1 MKTIIKLVVAA
12 LVVHATYRAADVYLR
27 YYNFRDDVHQIAQFA
42 GRQTDA
48 ELRDRVLEAAQQRE
62 VPLDPGVIT
71 VRRKPNHLLIDA
83 TYSERI
89 ELLPRYFYPWEFKV
103 DVDVL
108 TISP

>member
-12 LVVHATYRAADVYLR
+12 LVVHATFRAGTVYLR

-42 GRQTDA
+42 GRATDN
-48 ELRDRVLEAAQQRE
+48 ELVNRVLEAAQQRE
-62 VPLDPGVIT
+62 VPIDPGVIT
-71 VRRKPNHLLIDA
+71 VRRPPNHLLIDG

-89 ELLPRYFYPWEFKV
+89 ELLPRYFYPWQFKL

>member
-12 LVVHATYRAADVYLR
+12 LVVHATYRAGDVYLR

-42 GRQTDA
+42 GRQTDN
-48 ELRDRVLEAAQQRE
+48 ELRNRVLEAAQQRE
-62 VPLDPGVIT
+62 IPLDPEVIT
-71 VRRKPNHLLIDA
+71 VRRPPNHLLIDA

-89 ELLPRYFYPWEFKV
+89 ELLPRYFYPWEFKL

>member
-1 MKTIIKLVVAA
+1 M
-12 LVVHATYRAADVYLR
+12 
-27 YYNFRDDVHQIAQFA
+27 
-42 GRQTDA
+42 
-48 ELRDRVLEAAQQRE
+48 
-62 VPLDPGVIT
+62 
-71 VRRKPNHLLIDA
+71 RRKPNHLLIDA

>member
-1 MKTIIKLVVAA
+1 MKTIIKLVIAA

-42 GRQTDA
+42 GRQTDT

-62 VPLDPGVIT
+62 IPLDPAEIA

-83 TYSERI
+83 TYSENI
-89 ELLPRYFYPWEFKV
+89 ELLPRYFYPWEFKL
-103 DVDVL
+103 DIDVL